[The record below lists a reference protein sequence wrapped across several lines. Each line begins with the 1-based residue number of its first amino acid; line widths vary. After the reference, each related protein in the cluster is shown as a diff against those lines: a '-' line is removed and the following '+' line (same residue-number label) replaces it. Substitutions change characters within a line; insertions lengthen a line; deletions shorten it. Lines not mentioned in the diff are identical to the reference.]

1 MKNLLSILLVVA
13 VSMAAGAYL
22 HKCQSPKGDAVL
34 RDTVC
39 DTVIVRDTIMHEVP
53 VPVQTRTVEYRHI
66 RVPVLKTD
74 TIVREVGGNR
84 TDSVAVTLPVTQNV
98 YEGKDYKAWVSGI
111 DPRLDSIQLY
121 RQRETIITKTQR
133 ERWHIGPQIGYGYD
147 GRRGTPYI
155 GIGIVYSIFSF

>member
-1 MKNLLSILLVVA
+1 MKNFLSILLVVA

-22 HKCQSPKGDAVL
+22 HKCQCPKGDAVL

-66 RVPVLKTD
+66 RVPVIKTD
-74 TIVREVGGNR
+74 TMTVYAEHSG
-84 TDSVAVTLPVTQNV
+84 DSATVALPVTQNV
-98 YEGKDYKAWVSGI
+98 YESKDYKAWVSGI
-111 DPRLDSIQLY
+111 DPRLDSIRLY